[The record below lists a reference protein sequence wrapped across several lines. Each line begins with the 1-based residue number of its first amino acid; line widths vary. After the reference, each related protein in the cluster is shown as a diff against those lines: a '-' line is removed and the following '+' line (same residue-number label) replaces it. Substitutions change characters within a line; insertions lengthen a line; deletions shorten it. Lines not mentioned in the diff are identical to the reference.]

1 MRGSLGVTPSAIDG
15 PFDLMFYPYGK
26 DGAVPKYTAKDF
38 AELERALASFRIKLT
53 EEQVEKL
60 ETDGIKIPNLDPP
73 DEILQEY
80 GLIWVQ

>member
-1 MRGSLGVTPSAIDG
+1 MRGSIGVAPLAQDG
-15 PFDLMFYPYGK
+15 PFDVMFFPYGK

-60 ETDGIKIPNLDPP
+60 ETDGINIPNLDPP
-73 DEILQEY
+73 DKILKEY
-80 GLIWVQ
+80 GLI

>member
-1 MRGSLGVTPSAIDG
+1 MLGSIGVAPSAKDG
-15 PFDLMFYPYGK
+15 PFDVMFYPYGK

-38 AELERALASFRIKLT
+38 AELERTLAAFRIKLT

-60 ETDGIKIPNLDPP
+60 ETDGINVANVDPSE
-73 DEILQEY
+73 EILREY